1 MLKIGDSLEIKET
14 VDETML
20 AVTVGSGEL
29 AVLATPS
36 VVALAENAASTLLK
50 SGLDDGIT
58 SVGSEINI
66 EHISPTP
73 VGARVRAKATLTE
86 ISGRV
91 FKFSVEA
98 YDNKGLIAR
107 GSHTRVS
114 VNADKFQ
121 MKADEK
127 FNEI

>member
-20 AVTVGSGEL
+20 AVTMGSGEL

-36 VVALAENAASTLLK
+36 VVALMENAASTLLK

-121 MKADEK
+121 LKADEK

>member
-20 AVTVGSGEL
+20 AVTMGSGEL

-36 VVALAENAASTLLK
+36 VVALMENAASTLLK

-98 YDNKGLIAR
+98 FDNKGLIAR

-121 MKADEK
+121 LKADEK